1 MYLIINGTS
10 GWCYFVYRCGCRL
23 KDKITSLQNN
33 MGQIGPDI

>member
-1 MYLIINGTS
+1 MADHINAILFIVVT
-10 GWCYFVYRCGCRL
+10 VDKK